1 MVMARWSRPVAWMR
15 ATPLTSRGVAKQIT
29 AARLRWLRAR
39 PPSEELEQIV
49 GQADQRPLRGD
60 LVVAAEEEAP
70 KGPALLG
77 LAKDR
82 LDDRLAACVDLP
94 AFGRAQLLA
103 HPLRD
108 RAPRPRGRRRGTAM
122 RVPVRRHVTVDA
134 LDGGGGQIRFAEIAG
149 IGRHNRGPLAG
160 VGLHLSQQRHELLD
174 VGGLLCDGAG

>member
-49 GQADQRPLRGD
+49 GQADQRPLRSD

-82 LDDRLAACVDLP
+82 LDDRLAACVDPP
-94 AFGRAQLLA
+94 A
-103 HPLRD
+103 LR
-108 RAPRPRGRRRGTAM
+108 RAPPSAPPPPARPPRPPGPPRGPAM
-122 RVPVRRHVTVDA
+122 PWAGPAPVTV
-134 LDGGGGQIRFAEIAG
+134 
-149 IGRHNRGPLAG
+149 H
-160 VGLHLSQQRHELLD
+160 
-174 VGGLLCDGAG
+174 

>member
-15 ATPLTSRGVAKQIT
+15 ATPPTSRGVARPIT
-29 AARLRWLRAR
+29 AARLRWLPAR
-39 PPSEELEQIV
+39 PHSEEFEQVV
-49 GQADQRPLRGD
+49 GQADQRPFPSD
-60 LVVAAEEEAP
+60 FVVAAEGEAP

-82 LDDRLAACVDLP
+82 LDDRFAARVDLP

-108 RAPRPRGRRRGTAM
+108 RAPRPRGRHPRTAM

-134 LDGGGGQIRFAEIAG
+134 LDGRGGP
-149 IGRHNRGPLAG
+149 NRLPGKARLRRPRPGP
-160 VGLHLSQQRHELLD
+160 
-174 VGGLLCDGAG
+174 

>member
-49 GQADQRPLRGD
+49 GQADQRPLRSD

-94 AFGRAQLLA
+94 AFGRAPLLA

-108 RAPRPRGRRRGTAM
+108 RAPRPRGRRRRPALRGP
-122 RVPVRRHVTVDA
+122 VPRHVTVDA
-134 LDGGGGQIRFAEIAG
+134 PHRR
-149 IGRHNRGPLAG
+149 GRPTSLRGK
-160 VGLHLSQQRHELLD
+160 S
-174 VGGLLCDGAG
+174 

>member
-1 MVMARWSRPVAWMR
+1 MVMASWSRPVAWMR
-15 ATPLTSRGVAKQIT
+15 ATLPTSRSVAKPIT
-29 AARLRWLRAR
+29 AARLCGLRAR

-49 GQADQRPLRGD
+49 GQADQRPLRSD
-60 LVVAAEEEAP
+60 LVVAAEGEAP

-94 AFGRAQLLA
+94 AFGRAQLL
-103 HPLRD
+103 RD
-108 RAPRPRGRRRGTAM
+108 RAPRPRGRRRGPAM

-134 LDGGGGQIRFAEIAG
+134 LDGRGGQIRFAEIAG

-160 VGLHLSQQRHELLD
+160 VGLHLS
-174 VGGLLCDGAG
+174 